1 MADAG
6 IRVRVAVCLVEDGQV
21 LLVQHEK
28 RGARYWLLP
37 GGGVE
42 RGETLLE
49 AAARE
54 LAEETGYAA
63 EVGRLFLICEA
74 IEPGGR
80 HILNLFFS
88 GRRTGGT
95 LVLGHDSALRD
106 AAWCSRDE
114 LLSRQVF
121 PPVADEIAASWDE
134 AFVGPVR
141 VLGNVWRPALPADA

>member
-6 IRVRVAVCLVEDGQV
+6 IRIRVAAAVCDDDRL

-42 RGETLLE
+42 KGETLVA

-54 LAEETGYAA
+54 LVEETGYTA
-63 EVGRLFLICEA
+63 EIGRLFLMAEA

-80 HILNLFFS
+80 HILNMFFT
-88 GRRTGGT
+88 GRRTGGE
-95 LVLGHDSALRD
+95 LVLGNDSALCD
-106 AAWCSRDE
+106 AQWHSRASLLGLTLFPPVRDE
-114 LLSRQVF
+114 LV
-121 PPVADEIAASWDE
+121 ASWDE
-134 AFVGPVR
+134 DFQGPVR
-141 VLGNVWRPALPADA
+141 ILGNVWRPAEHIDE